1 MSASCS
7 GNCDSCGESCSSR
20 SPESLLAPAN
30 KLSNIKHVIAVVS
43 GKGGVGK
50 STVTSMMAVAMNKL
64 GYKTA
69 ILDAD
74 ITGPSIPQAFGLHE
88 PAVGSDDGILPAVT
102 KDGIKIMSINLLLPK
117 ETDPVVW
124 RGPVVA
130 GAVKQFWTDV
140 CWGDVDYM
148 FVDLP
153 PGTGDVPLTVFQS
166 LPVDGIVIVLSPQEL
181 VGMIVEKAVK
191 MAQMM
196 NIPVLGLVENM
207 AYMTCPD
214 CGKRLYPFGEGRTA
228 DVAKQYGLPMLVQL
242 PIQPELAKK
251 CDEGRLMD
259 IQLPEMGKAVDAV
272 LKCKVRKHE

>member
-166 LPVDGIVIVLSPQEL
+166 LPINGVILVTSPQSL
-181 VGMIVEKAVK
+181 AVSYTHLTL
-191 MAQMM
+191 
-196 NIPVLGLVENM
+196 P
-207 AYMTCPD
+207 T
-214 CGKRLYPFGEGRTA
+214 
-228 DVAKQYGLPMLVQL
+228 KQV
-242 PIQPELAKK
+242 
-251 CDEGRLMD
+251 
-259 IQLPEMGKAVDAV
+259 V
-272 LKCKVRKHE
+272 

>member
-166 LPVDGIVIVLSPQEL
+166 VPVDGIVIVTSPQEL
-181 VGMIVEKAVK
+181 VSMIVEKAVN
-191 MAQMM
+191 MANMM
-196 NIPVLGLVENM
+196 NIPILGIVENM
-207 AYMTCPD
+207 SYVVCPD
-214 CGKRLYPFGEGRTA
+214 CGKEIRVFGESRVEE
-228 DVAKQYGLPMLVQL
+228 VAKRCGIDLIAKIPM
-242 PIQPELAKK
+242 QPEIAAL
-251 CDEGRLMD
+251 CDA
-259 IQLPEMGKAVDAV
+259 GKAYEIDGKW
-272 LKCKVRKHE
+272 LDNITNKIF